1 MDSTIKCWNHSLNAL
16 FPKDIPNKNLVYF
29 INIIH
34 IIGVLFIQ
42 YGAFLP
48 PKYLKYHLIYLIVI
62 FTSYIILKNKCFMT
76 MLSNYYS
83 KRIYKFLCIKMTDAK
98 VLLILS
104 LFANVIFT
112 IEPSISPYNLIKKI
126 F

>member
-1 MDSTIKCWNHSLNAL
+1 MDSTIKCWNHSLNVL
-16 FPKDIPNKNLVYF
+16 FPKDIPNKNIVYF

-48 PKYLKYHLIYLIVI
+48 TKYLKYHLIYIIAI
-62 FTSYIILKNKCFMT
+62 FTTYIIFKNKCFMT
-76 MLSNYYS
+76 ILSNYYS
-83 KRIYKFLCIKMTDAK
+83 KRIYKFLCFKMNDAK
-98 VLLILS
+98 ILLILS

-112 IEPSISPYNLIKKI
+112 IEPSISPYNFINKI
-126 F
+126 L